1 MPLDAAPGGSDA
13 PSPHP
18 LPLPEPSTLGVI
30 DRADFSGPPAG
41 PRRRHGVVWTVLLSV
56 LVIAVAIGGYKGFIQ
71 RYDWLTLSPGSAR
84 DVTDGL
90 TIEGTEIYPPDGTIL
105 FLTVSVSRDL
115 VNGVQYL
122 RAELDDEIDLVPEE
136 QITGGRSRDEVR
148 EENAALIRDS
158 KFDAERVALDYLG
171 IEYTYTGTGV
181 TILDVAADA
190 PAGDL
195 LHPGDVVTAIDGTPT
210 PTDVDLRD
218 IVQAAEPGDVLSL
231 TVEPAGGGDVVAVDV
246 PTVESEGRTILG
258 VLVDTR
264 DFDLVLPFDIDFDT
278 GTVGGPSAGL
288 AFSLALIDE
297 LTPGEL
303 TGGRVVAV
311 TGQIALDGTVL
322 PIGGAA
328 QKAVAAREAG
338 ADLMLVPAATEN
350 TDNYADAERL
360 NGDMEV
366 RPVATLEEAIAVLAE
381 EYGGNG
387 AEFAGAFADDGQS

>member
-1 MPLDAAPGGSDA
+1 MPPDAAVGGSDA
-13 PSPHP
+13 PSPQP
-18 LPLPEPSTLGVI
+18 LPLPSPSSLGVV
-30 DRADFSGPPAG
+30 DRADFGAPAPPE
-41 PRRRHGVVWTVLLSV
+41 RRRRGALWTILASV
-56 LVIAVAIGGYKGFIQ
+56 LVIAVAVGGYKGFVQ
-71 RYDWLTLSPGSAR
+71 RYDWRTLSPGSAR
-84 DVTDGL
+84 DVTNGL
-90 TIEGTEIYPPDGTIL
+90 TIDGTEIYPPDGQIL
-105 FLTVSVSRDL
+105 FLTVSVSRRN

-122 RAELDDEIDLVPEE
+122 RAEVDDEVDLVPEE
-136 QITGGRSRDEVR
+136 QITGGRSQDEVR

-171 IEYTYTGTGV
+171 IDYSYTGTGV
-181 TILDVAADA
+181 TILDVATDV
-190 PAGDL
+190 PAAAVLD
-195 LHPGDVVTAIDGTPT
+195 PGDVVTAIDGTPT

-218 IVQAAEPGDVLSL
+218 VVQAAEPGAVLSL
-231 TVEPAGGGDVVAVDV
+231 TVDPADGGAAVTVDV
-246 PTVESEGRTILG
+246 ETVEAEGRTILG
-258 VLVDTR
+258 VVVETR

-278 GTVGGPSAGL
+278 GSVGGPSAGL

-338 ADLMLVPAATEN
+338 ADLMLVPAPTEN
-350 TDNYADAERL
+350 TDNYADALRL

-387 AEFAGAFADDGQS
+387 AEFAGAFADT

>member
-1 MPLDAAPGGSDA
+1 MPPDAAPGGSGA
-13 PSPHP
+13 PIPAP
-18 LPLPEPSTLGVI
+18 LPLPLPSDLGVV
-30 DRADFSGPPAG
+30 DRADFVAPPA
-41 PRRRHGVVWTVLLSV
+41 PERRRHGVAWTLLVSV
-56 LVIAVAIGGYKGFIQ
+56 LVIAMAVGSYKGFVQ

-90 TIEGTEIYPPDGTIL
+90 TIDGTEVYPPDGTIL
-105 FLTVSVSRDL
+105 FLTVSVSRER

-122 RAELDDEIDLVPEE
+122 RAEIDDEVDLVPEE

-181 TILDVAADA
+181 TILDVASDA
-190 PAGDL
+190 PAADV
-195 LHPGDVVTAIDGTPT
+195 LHPGDVVTAIDGTAT
-210 PTDVDLRD
+210 PTDVELRE
-218 IVQAAEPGDVLSL
+218 IVQAAAPGDVLTL
-231 TVEPAGGGDVVAVDV
+231 TVEPATGGGAVALEVE
-246 PTVESEGRTILG
+246 TVESEDRTILG
-258 VLVDTR
+258 VVVETR

-338 ADLMLVPAATEN
+338 AELMLVPAATEN
-350 TDNYADAERL
+350 TDNHADAERL